1 MHTKELGRTPSP
13 YVRQSELP
21 EQNPI
26 PLKKVLNILKIREH
40 IIKHNLLNTKTQNYE
55 SNNIQSS

>member
-1 MHTKELGRTPSP
+1 MHTKELGRIPSP

-21 EQNPI
+21 ERNPI

-40 IIKHNLLNTKTQNYE
+40 ITKHNLLNTKFKSHE
-55 SNNIQSS
+55 SD